1 MKRHLTDASIQR
13 IKPPAKNS
21 LEVFDLG
28 YPGLALRIGHGGAK
42 TLRSSIASMAS
53 YVVRR

>member
-13 IKPPAKNS
+13 IKPPSKSS

-42 TLRSSIASMAS
+42 SPEP
-53 YVVRR
+53 